1 MSNARCSQCDSRNDS
16 RENRFPKSRLR
27 QQTKDEQFGLAV
39 GQVLR
44 GNIDLTVEYSR
55 RTESGD
61 IADAVAGH
69 VSVAVIQLLAEV
81 GGVKGAEDSVTSP
94 NVLRHPDNSVSRSVR
109 GNHG

>member
-1 MSNARCSQCDSRNDS
+1 MSNARCSQCDSRNDQS
-16 RENRFPKSRLR
+16 RKSVSKIRL
-27 QQTKDEQFGLAV
+27 QQHTKDEQFGLAV

-81 GGVKGAEDSVTSP
+81 GGVKGAEDAVTSP
-94 NVLRHPDNSVSRSVR
+94 NVLRHPDYSVR
-109 GNHG
+109 RS